1 MLDSRSSACRIHDND
16 KVRDSSEVSNPPL
29 FFVLYKALAGLLCH
43 RKKIVFGSFNIG
55 CPPIPICGGGFSD
68 VSLMLPIFRPDGG
81 LLALI
86 LRNFNN
92 VMIAENLL
100 FQSDE
105 GFIRIPIWGHIPLS
119 GPLKKILSHP
129 SFLRLKGIRQLSF
142 SQQVYPGANHTRFE
156 HSIGVYHLM
165 KLILQRMLTSPLA
178 LKLQDDTFRFDDHN
192 CRTILA
198 ASLLHDIGHYPHAH
212 VIEEQTPR
220 CKGEPVFSHHEK
232 LSSHFIF
239 EENPA
244 TPTIAEIL
252 QEEWKVSPELVINLI
267 ADGSANQF
275 GKLISGTL
283 DPDKMDYLMRDAH
296 HCNIPYGSI
305 DIERLIES
313 FVPDPER
320 KRFAITEK
328 GIAPLESLLFA
339 KYMMMRNVYWH
350 HTSRSLSAMLRR
362 LLQDISS
369 EELVSPAALR
379 ELFYSN
385 ADDRV
390 LYELKRLMPDAGHPL
405 VALLEDILMRR
416 VYKRS
421 ITVQPY
427 HPDTSL
433 ADEQWFIYNSDSE
446 MRRDMEKSICRF
458 LNQRYH
464 LDLQGH
470 EVLIDPPSK
479 KDIFDYADLKEL
491 RVYPTR
497 STHTHYSQQLESEYI
512 RFDDLHESVFQSD
525 FILSF
530 ERYTKK
536 FRVLCR
542 PDLVEQIVE
551 SREEIMGMLKP

>member
-1 MLDSRSSACRIHDND
+1 
-16 KVRDSSEVSNPPL
+16 
-29 FFVLYKALAGLLCH
+29 
-43 RKKIVFGSFNIG
+43 
-55 CPPIPICGGGFSD
+55 
-68 VSLMLPIFRPDGG
+68 
-81 LLALI
+81 
-86 LRNFNN
+86 
-92 VMIAENLL
+92 MIAENLL

-105 GFIRIPIWGHIPLS
+105 GFIRIPIWGHIALS

-178 LKLQDDTFRFDDHN
+178 VKLQSESFRFDEHN
-192 CRTILA
+192 CRMLLA

-212 VIEEQTPR
+212 VIEEQIPC
-220 CKGEPVFSHHEK
+220 CKGEPVFSHHEH
-232 LSSHFIF
+232 LCRHFIF
-239 EENPA
+239 EENPGS
-244 TPTIAEIL
+244 PTIAEIL

-267 ADGSANQF
+267 TGSSANRF

-313 FVPDPER
+313 FVPDPARE
-320 KRFAITEK
+320 RFAITEK

-362 LLQDISS
+362 LLQDIANQG
-369 EELVSPAALR
+369 LIAPAALR
-379 ELFYSN
+379 DLFYSN

-390 LYELKRLMPDAGHPL
+390 LYELKRLMPEGNHPL
-405 VALLEDILMRR
+405 GELLEDILMRR

-427 HPDTSL
+427 LAGSSE
-433 ADEQWFIYNSDSE
+433 ADEGWFIYNSNSE
-446 MRRDMEKSICRF
+446 MRRNMEQAICRF

-464 LDLQGH
+464 LDLHGH

-497 STHTHYSQQLESEYI
+497 AAHTHYNEQLEGEYI
-512 RFDDLHESVFQSD
+512 RFDDLQESVFQSD

-536 FRVLCR
+536 FRVLCH
-542 PDLVEQIVE
+542 PDLVERIVE